1 MTAIS
6 TPFLIA
12 TTVGVAPSILW
23 LIFWFRED
31 GEKNKEPIGLIAL
44 VFLAGALA
52 VVCVLPIEKV
62 IANMHLGTVQQITYW
77 AASEELIK
85 LLAFSLILHGNK
97 YLDEPVEYPI
107 YLMTVALG
115 FAALE
120 NTLYLVHPLSV
131 TNTTVSFLTGHL
143 RFLGS
148 TLLHSVTSGIIGISI
163 GLAYFKDA
171 GTRMFYGIIGIC
183 TAIALHS
190 IFNFFIIKD
199 GGKNFL
205 QVFGFLWVVT
215 IIIMLIFEKLR
226 RMGSYANENAEPQ
239 TI

>member
-1 MTAIS
+1 M
-6 TPFLIA
+6 IA
-12 TTVGVAPSILW
+12 TTVGIAPSILW

-31 GEKNKEPIGLIAL
+31 SDGTKEPIGLITL
-44 VFLAGALA
+44 VFIAGMLA
-52 VVCVLPIEKV
+52 VVCVLPIEKF
-62 IANMHLGTVQQITYW
+62 IATLSLGHIEQITAW
-77 AASEELIK
+77 AGSEEIIK
-85 LLAFSLILHGNK
+85 LLAFSVILHGNK
-97 YLDEPVEYPI
+97 YLDEPVEFPI

-120 NTLYLVHPLSV
+120 NILYLLHPLSV

-148 TLLHSVTSGIIGISI
+148 TLLHSVASGIIGIAI
-163 GLAYFKDA
+163 GLAYFKDKN
-171 GTRMFYGIIGIC
+171 TRMFYGFLGIC

-190 IFNFFIIKD
+190 IFNFFIIQD

-215 IIIMLIFEKLR
+215 IIIMLMFEKLR
-226 RMGSYANENAEPQ
+226 RMGTYAKTQFEEQ
-239 TI
+239 TT

>member
-1 MTAIS
+1 MNILT

-12 TTVGVAPSILW
+12 TAVGVAPSILW

-44 VFLAGALA
+44 VFLAGMLA
-52 VVCVLPIEKV
+52 VVCVLPIEKI
-62 IANMHLGTVQQITYW
+62 IATFNLTEVEQITLW

-85 LLAFSLILHGNK
+85 LLAFSVILHGNK

-148 TLLHSVTSGIIGISI
+148 TLLHSVASGVIGIAI
-163 GLAYFKDA
+163 GLAYFKDS
-171 GTRMFYGIIGIC
+171 GTKMIYAIIGIC
-183 TAIALHS
+183 TSIALHS
-190 IFNFFIIKD
+190 VFNFFIIKD

-215 IIIMLIFEKLR
+215 IIMMLIFEKLR
-226 RMGSYANENAEPQ
+226 RMGTYVERETQNA
-239 TI
+239 

>member
-1 MTAIS
+1 MQSIS
-6 TPFLIA
+6 APFIIA
-12 TTVGVAPSILW
+12 TAVGIAPSLLW
-23 LIFWFRED
+23 LIFWLREN
-31 GEKNKEPIGLIAL
+31 GSGRKEPLGLIFL
-44 VFLAGALA
+44 TFLAGMVA
-52 VVCVLPIEKV
+52 VVCVLPIEKF
-62 IANMHLGTVQQITYW
+62 IADFSFSSPEQITFW
-77 AASEELIK
+77 AASEELVK

-120 NTLYLVHPLSV
+120 NTLYLVHPLTVSG
-131 TNTTVSFLTGHL
+131 TTVSYLTGHL

-148 TLLHSVTSGIIGISI
+148 TLLHSVASGIIGISI
-163 GLAYFKDA
+163 GLAFFKDS
-171 GTRMFYGIIGIC
+171 GTRMFYGFMGIC

-215 IIIMLIFEKLR
+215 IIIMLVFEKLR
-226 RMGSYANENAEPQ
+226 RMGTYAKIETNPQ